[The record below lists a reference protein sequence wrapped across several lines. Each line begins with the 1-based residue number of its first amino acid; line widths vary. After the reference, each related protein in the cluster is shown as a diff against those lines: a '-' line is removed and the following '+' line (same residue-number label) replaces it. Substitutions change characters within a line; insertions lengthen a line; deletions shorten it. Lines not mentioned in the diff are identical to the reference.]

1 MSAAVDQSARPMMQA
16 DWDQM
21 LADHGDIA
29 SAERDAA
36 ILDLAVNNYPWSDGE
51 IEMGSPGDE
60 PGAMVS
66 EGEDNGA
73 YVRAWV
79 WVSFEGTPLDKD
91 PS

>member
-1 MSAAVDQSARPMMQA
+1 MTRSMVQA

-29 SAERDAA
+29 NAERDAA

-51 IEMGSPGDE
+51 IEMGGPGDE
-60 PGAMVS
+60 P
-66 EGEDNGA
+66 DNGA

-79 WVSFEGTPLDKD
+79 WISFEGTTLDKH